1 MEQSGGS
8 GATMKY
14 VVTPNGKKLVT
25 LIPGDG
31 IGPEIVESACRLIE
45 AVGAPIEW
53 EVRRA
58 GASVFREGIASGVP
72 DDTIESIKRTRVV
85 LKGPLETP
93 VGYGEKSANVTL
105 RKLFEAFANV
115 RPVRELPSVPT
126 PYRGRNIDLVVVRE
140 NIEDLYAA
148 IEYRETPGVT
158 IAHKL
163 ISYKGSEKIIRF
175 AFELARAEGRKKV
188 TCATKS
194 NILKLTEGWFQ
205 HIFEE
210 IASEYPDIEANH
222 LIIDNCA
229 HQLVKAPE
237 QFEVIVTT
245 NLNGDIISDLASGLV
260 GGLGFAASG
269 NYGHEVAIFEPV
281 HGTAP
286 KYAGKNVINPTAMIL
301 TAVMML
307 RYIDEFEAAETI
319 EQALIVTLEEGKALT
334 RDVVGDERA
343 VSTTAFTD
351 AIIANLG
358 RRSATW
364 KTRPYQPIRIPA
376 QRPELDPVRP
386 SRRRVVGVDLIVEGT
401 EPPQILGPNLERLID
416 DLPLRLHLISSR
428 GLQVYPDV
436 GTTIDYV
443 DHWRCRFLSHDGEV
457 STATVTALL
466 ERLSARYR
474 WSRVQLL
481 HEFDG
486 EPGFSRAQGED

>member
-1 MEQSGGS
+1 
-8 GATMKY
+8 MKY
-14 VVTPNGKKLVT
+14 TVTASGKKLVT

-31 IGPEIVESACRLIE
+31 IGPEIVESACRIME
-45 AVGAPIEW
+45 AAGAPIEW
-53 EVRRA
+53 EIRRA

-93 VGYGEKSANVTL
+93 IGYGEKSANVTL

-148 IEYRETPGVT
+148 IEYRETAGVT
-158 IAHKL
+158 TAHKL
-163 ISYKGSEKIIRF
+163 ISYKGSEKVIRF
-175 AFELARAEGRKKV
+175 AFELARAEGRRKV

-210 IASEYPDIEANH
+210 VARDYPDIETQH

-260 GGLGFAASG
+260 GGLGFAPSG
-269 NYGHEVAIFEPV
+269 NYGHEIAIFEPV

-286 KYAGKNVINPTAMIL
+286 KYAGKNIINPTAMIL

-307 RYIDEFEAAETI
+307 RYLDEFEVAETI

-358 RRSATW
+358 KRSTSWHSRAHAS
-364 KTRPYQPIRIPA
+364 IRIPEQRAEFAPVVPA
-376 QRPELDPVRP
+376 QRRA
-386 SRRRVVGVDLIVEGT
+386 VGFDLILEAS
-401 EPPQILGPNLERLID
+401 EPPASLGPKLEALIQG
-416 DLPLRLHLISSR
+416 LPLRLHLISSR

-436 GTTIDYV
+436 GTVIDYV
-443 DHWRCRFLSHDGEV
+443 DHWRCRFFTTDGE
-457 STATVTALL
+457 ATTALATQL
-466 ERLSARYR
+466 LDRIGPHYR
-474 WSRVQLL
+474 WGRLQVLY
-481 HEFDG
+481 EMDG
-486 EPGFSRAQGED
+486 QPGFTRAQGED

>member
-1 MEQSGGS
+1 
-8 GATMKY
+8 MKY

-31 IGPEIVESACRLIE
+31 VGPEIIESTCRILE
-45 AVGAPIEW
+45 AAAAPIEW
-53 EVRRA
+53 EIRRA

-93 VGYGEKSANVTL
+93 IGYGEKSANVTL

-126 PYRGRNIDLVVVRE
+126 PYRGRHIDLVVVRE

-158 IAHKL
+158 TAHKL
-163 ISYKGSEKIIRF
+163 ISYKGSEKVIRF
-175 AFELARAEGRKKV
+175 AFELARAEGRRKV

-210 IASEYPDIEANH
+210 IAREYPDITAEH

-229 HQLVKAPE
+229 HQLAKAPE
-237 QFEVIVTT
+237 QFDVIVTT
-245 NLNGDIISDLASGLV
+245 NLNGDIISDLTSGLV
-260 GGLGFAASG
+260 GGLGFAPSG
-269 NYGHEVAIFEPV
+269 NFGHEIAIFEPV

-286 KYAGKNVINPTAMIL
+286 KYSGKNVINPTAMIL

-307 RYIDEFEAAETI
+307 RYLDEFDVAETI
-319 EQALIVTLEEGKALT
+319 EQALVVTLEEGRALT
-334 RDVVGDERA
+334 RDVVGNERA
-343 VSTTAFTD
+343 VSTTAFTE
-351 AIIANLG
+351 AVIANLG
-358 RRSATW
+358 RRSTTW
-364 KTRPYQPIRIPA
+364 RSRSHSSMTIPA
-376 QRPELDPVRP
+376 QRSEFAPVQP
-386 SRRRVVGVDLIVEGT
+386 QRRRAVGFDLILEAEELPSV
-401 EPPQILGPNLERLID
+401 LGHTLQTLIQG
-416 DLPLRLHLISSR
+416 LPLHLHLISSR

-443 DHWRCRFLSHDGEV
+443 DHWRCRFFATNGE
-457 STATVTALL
+457 ATNELATELL
-466 ERLSARYR
+466 VRVGRHYR
-474 WSRVQLL
+474 WSRLQVLY
-481 HEFDG
+481 EFDG
-486 EPGFSRAQGED
+486 GPGFTRAQGED

>member
-1 MEQSGGS
+1 
-8 GATMKY
+8 MKY
-14 VVTPNGKKLVT
+14 VVTPSGKKLVT

-31 IGPEIVESACRLIE
+31 IGPEIVESACRIIE
-45 AVGAPIEW
+45 ATGAPIEW

-72 DDTIESIKRTRVV
+72 AETIESIKRTRVV

-93 VGYGEKSANVTL
+93 IGYGEKSANVTL
-105 RKLFEAFANV
+105 RKLFETFANV

-158 IAHKL
+158 TAHKL

-175 AFELARAEGRKKV
+175 AFELARAEGRRKV

-205 HIFEE
+205 HIFED
-210 IASEYPDIEANH
+210 IAREYPDIEANH

-237 QFEVIVTT
+237 QFDVIVTT

-260 GGLGFAASG
+260 GGLGFAPSG

-307 RYIDEFEAAETI
+307 RYIDEFEAAEAI
-319 EQALIVTLEEGKALT
+319 EQALVVTLEEGKALT

-343 VSTTAFTD
+343 VTTTAFTD

-364 KTRPYQPIRIPA
+364 MSRPYRPIRVPP
-376 QRPELDPVRP
+376 QRPEFDPVRP
-386 SRRRVVGVDLIVEGT
+386 SQRRVIGVDVIVEAS
-401 EPPQILGPNLERLID
+401 EPPERIGQTLEASIAG
-416 DLPLRLHLISSR
+416 LPLRLHLVSSR
-428 GLQVYPDV
+428 GLQVYPEAD
-436 GTTIDYV
+436 TTIDYV
-443 DHWRCRFLSHDGEV
+443 DHWRCRFLTTDSEV
-457 STATVTALL
+457 TIPTVLALV
-466 ERLSARYR
+466 ERISSRYR

-481 HEFDG
+481 HEMDG
-486 EPGFSRAQGED
+486 EPGFTKAQGED

>member
-1 MEQSGGS
+1 
-8 GATMKY
+8 MKY
-14 VVTPNGKKLVT
+14 VVTPEGKKLVT

-31 IGPEIVESACRLIE
+31 IGPEIVESACRIIE
-45 AVGAPIEW
+45 ATGAPIEW

-72 DDTIESIKRTRVV
+72 EDTIESIKRTRVV

-105 RKLFEAFANV
+105 RKLFETFANV
-115 RPVRELPSVPT
+115 RPVRELPSIPT

-158 IAHKL
+158 TAHKL

-175 AFELARAEGRKKV
+175 AFELARAEGRRKV

-205 HIFEE
+205 HIFED
-210 IASEYPDIEANH
+210 IAREYPDIESNH

-237 QFEVIVTT
+237 QFDVIVTT

-260 GGLGFAASG
+260 GGLGFAPSG

-307 RYIDEFEAAETI
+307 RYLDEIEAAEAI

-364 KTRPYQPIRIPA
+364 TSRPYRPIRIPE
-376 QRPELDPVRP
+376 QRPEFDPVRP
-386 SRRRVVGVDLIVEGT
+386 AQRRTVGIDIIVEAS
-401 EPPQILGPNLERLID
+401 EPPDVLGAHLEAFIN

-428 GLQVYPDV
+428 GLQVYPEAN
-436 GTTIDYV
+436 TRIDYV
-443 DHWRCRFLSHDGEV
+443 DHWRCRFLTTDREV
-457 STATVTALL
+457 AIPTVLALVERIST
-466 ERLSARYR
+466 RYR
-474 WSRVQLL
+474 WGRVQLL
-481 HEFDG
+481 YEMDG
-486 EPGFSRAQGED
+486 QPGFTKAQGED

>member
-1 MEQSGGS
+1 
-8 GATMKY
+8 MKY
-14 VVTPNGKKLVT
+14 VVTPSGKKLVT

-31 IGPEIVESACRLIE
+31 IGPEIVESACRIIE
-45 AVGAPIEW
+45 AAGVPIEW

-105 RKLFEAFANV
+105 RKLFETFANV
-115 RPVRELPSVPT
+115 RPVRELPSIPT

-158 IAHKL
+158 TAHKL

-175 AFELARAEGRKKV
+175 AFELARAEGRRKV

-205 HIFEE
+205 HIFEA
-210 IASEYPDIEANH
+210 IAKEYPDIEANH

-237 QFEVIVTT
+237 QFDVIVTT

-260 GGLGFAASG
+260 GGLGFAPSG

-319 EQALIVTLEEGKALT
+319 EQALIVTLEDGKALT

-364 KTRPYQPIRIPA
+364 SSRPHRAIQIPP
-376 QRPELDPVRP
+376 QRPEFDPVRP
-386 SRRRVVGVDLIVEGT
+386 AHRRVVGIDVIIEAA
-401 EPPQILGPNLERLID
+401 EPPERIGAQLEHAIA

-428 GLQVYPDV
+428 GLQVYPEAD
-436 GTTIDYV
+436 TTIDYV
-443 DHWRCRFLSHDGEV
+443 DHWRCRFLTTDSEV
-457 STATVTALL
+457 TLPTVLALVQRMS
-466 ERLSARYR
+466 ERYR

-481 HEFDG
+481 HELDG
-486 EPGFSRAQGED
+486 EPGFTKAQGED

>member
-1 MEQSGGS
+1 MKK
-8 GATMKY
+8 KY

-31 IGPEIVESACRLIE
+31 VGPEIVESACRIIE

-53 EVRRA
+53 EIRRA

-72 DDTIESIKRTRVV
+72 DDTIDSIQRTRVV

-115 RPVRELPSVPT
+115 RPVREFPSIPT

-163 ISYKGSEKIIRF
+163 ISYKGSEKVIRF
-175 AFELARAEGRKKV
+175 AFELARAEGRNKV

-210 IASEYPDIEANH
+210 IAREYPDIEANH

-260 GGLGFAASG
+260 GGLGFAPSG

-307 RYIDEFEAAETI
+307 RYLDEFHAAETI
-319 EQALIVTLEEGKALT
+319 EQALAVTLEEGKTLT

-343 VSTTAFTD
+343 ASTTAFTE

-358 RRSATW
+358 RRSTTW
-364 KTRPYQPIRIPA
+364 HSRPHKEIRIPP
-376 QRPELDPVRP
+376 QRPEFDPVRP
-386 SRRRVVGVDLIVEGT
+386 SQRRVVGLDLILDNT
-401 EPPQILGPNLERLID
+401 ELPERLGPHLEALVA

-436 GTTIDYV
+436 GTQIDYV
-443 DHWRCRFLSHDGEV
+443 DHWRCRFLTRDGEV
-457 STATVTALL
+457 TTQTVTELL
-466 ERLSARYR
+466 SRVAAHYR

-481 HEFDG
+481 HEFEG
-486 EPGFSRAQGED
+486 EPGFTKAQGED